1 MTPRTW
7 SLPFLVAAL
16 LASVVLTFT
25 PAQAASAMPRIM
37 LTGGAAQ
44 VSRTYTATAYDRS
57 FPSGSTPRYQW
68 YRGNHQ
74 ASSGSFYPIS
84 GATGK
89 RYTLRDADHWYTVK
103 VVVKAV
109 RNGYVVGQNDSATT
123 NWIMYNM
130 APPVLSGTPHVGQ
143 TITAKLGIWATEWD
157 TSLWWRRT
165 GNPIPGE
172 NRLTYKVRA
181 ADAGKEISLLAIGE
195 YHFPNGVHPIDRYA
209 ARMRMVWGTKAIL
222 KGASNGPGKLGLTAI
237 AYAQGAPPS
246 AARGR
251 LAIYDGSRLV
261 KRTYIQRGNKVVR
274 LSGLRR
280 GTHKIKMVFVGGSW
294 FAGSRVTRTFTV
306 R

>member
-109 RNGYVVGQNDSATT
+109 RNGYV
-123 NWIMYNM
+123 
-130 APPVLSGTPHVGQ
+130 VGQ